1 MYPEHILPDA
11 QTLEQSETNAPLLR
25 KEVLILRLASFEKQT
40 ISKIANVEKYSFHRN
55 LHECFYTLYILEIII
70 SPTFQ
75 T

>member
-11 QTLEQSETNAPLLR
+11 QTLEQSETNAPLLK

-40 ISKIANVEKYSFHRN
+40 ISKMANVEKYSFHRN
-55 LHECFYTLYILEIII
+55 LHECFYTLYILDIII